1 MTRKDRIKLANTLAD
16 CLDQHSNIEHRHGVL
31 AAKDAIADMLY
42 KDSHEAWS
50 QFETAWRKKMSV
62 YA

>member
-1 MTRKDRIKLANTLAD
+1 MTRKDRIELANALVD

-31 AAKDAIADMLY
+31 AAKEAIADMLTAQGH
-42 KDSHEAWS
+42 SEWS
-50 QFETAWRKKMSV
+50 DFETAWRKKMSV

>member
-1 MTRKDRIKLANTLAD
+1 MTRKDRIELANALAD
-16 CLDQHSNIEHRHGVL
+16 CLEQHSNIEHRHGVL

-42 KDSHEAWS
+42 EDNFAAWS
-50 QFETAWRKKMSV
+50 EFETAWRKKMSV

>member
-1 MTRKDRIKLANTLAD
+1 MTRKDRIELANALAD

-42 KDSHEAWS
+42 EDNPAAWS
-50 QFETAWRKKMSV
+50 QFESAWREKMKID
-62 YA
+62 A

>member
-1 MTRKDRIKLANTLAD
+1 MTRKDRIELAHALAV

-42 KDSHEAWS
+42 EESHESWS